1 MKKFWEMTF
10 QSSQFLL
17 EKHPKK
23 QFLIFFFKKN
33 IFLWSLWLTFFEE
46 LVEGYIVW
54 KFQLSSSNSL
64 ENMAHW
70 MSRTGAREYLKNSF

>member
-1 MKKFWEMTF
+1 MTF
-10 QSSQFLL
+10 QSSRFFLK
-17 EKHPKK
+17 KHPKK

-33 IFLWSLWLTFFEE
+33 IFLWFQYLTFFEE

-70 MSRTGAREYLKNSF
+70 MSWTGAREYRKQMFETF